1 MDKKI
6 DTLEQSH
13 PELGVRAY
21 LEKLSEGYTESSFN
35 PLDEVWEEEL
45 RRLLDKFDDESE
57 DTDIADEDNLDDGED
72 DEI

>member
-1 MDKKI
+1 M
-6 DTLEQSH
+6 
-13 PELGVRAY
+13 RAY